1 MSYTKLSPTITLAG
15 VLLSTTLV
23 TGAILAS
30 TTASADDSVVDDI
43 NITVPISCSM
53 TGANTAHN
61 ADIANGRY
69 VDSIGA
75 TTLKVFCNDNAGF
88 AIYANGYTNQED
100 GNNLLINST
109 LPNNNTITTGTAT
122 SGDTSN
128 WAMKLTATSDSGD
141 TTSHPITIDSAPN
154 TAGGENALFSTY
166 HTVPTAFTKVAH
178 KNAGTDMTAATGG
191 ATLETTYA
199 AYINQTQSAGTYSG
213 KVKYILVHP
222 GDSAPQVLYMQ
233 NISEWKDRL
242 ENGQEV
248 YAIDHR
254 DNKGYTVAKLA
265 DGNIWMTQNLDF
277 DIIAGKTYSS
287 DDTDLPVGSTWIPTT
302 STVSTHDV
310 EGALWES
317 SFFVPESYDPGNINW
332 NGDLNSEYSDSAAY
346 LSGSGNGHYHLG
358 NYYNW
363 TAAVAMN
370 NSSTYNSTYGVQ
382 NVVNQSICPAGW
394 TLPKAGTSEKSFY
407 KLLNS
412 YNYQTVI
419 KNEGFSGKSI
429 NGDNNL
435 WSKPLF
441 FSLSG
446 DTYTQGNSVMLENI
460 GSEGIFWTSVST
472 GPMAQNGANS
482 NIYRAYALDFYAT
495 DYLSEFKNS
504 TKFGTSVRCVSR

>member
-1 MSYTKLSPTITLAG
+1 MMRKDVHKQSCAKNNTKSEIILSGTLAA
-15 VLLSTTLV
+15 VTVV
-23 TGAILAS
+23 TGAFLMS
-30 TTASADDSVVDDI
+30 TTASADDSVVSDVSV
-43 NITVPISCSM
+43 TVSESCTFKGIIS
-53 TGANTAHN
+53 TPHTAS
-61 ADIANGRY
+61 
-69 VDSIGA
+69 VDSGILTPDIGS
-75 TTLKVFCNDNAGF
+75 TTLKAFCNDNGGF
-88 AIYANGYTNQED
+88 AIYAIGYTDEEYGKTVLSSQ
-100 GNNLLINST
+100 NLGDTKDIA
-109 LPNNNTITTGTAT
+109 TGTNASGT
-122 SGDTSN
+122 SS
-128 WAMKLTATSDSGD
+128 WAMKLDNSLSTTYPIELDNGFGAYSAVPSSYTQVAHRNGGTDLGTEATGAIL
-141 TTSHPITIDSAPN
+141 T
-154 TAGGENALFSTY
+154 STY
-166 HTVPTAFTKVAH
+166 QV
-178 KNAGTDMTAATGG
+178 
-191 ATLETTYA
+191 
-199 AYINQTQSAGTYSG
+199 YISSDQPADNYQG
-213 KVKYILVHP
+213 KVKYTMVHP

-287 DDTDLPVGSTWIPTT
+287 DDTDLPVGSTWTPTT
-302 STVSTHDV
+302 STVSTHDIG
-310 EGALWES
+310 GALWES
-317 SFFVPESYDPGNINW
+317 SFFVPESYDPGNIYW

-370 NSSTYNSTYGVQ
+370 DSSTYNSTYGVQ

-429 NGDNNL
+429 NGDNSL

-472 GPMAQNGANS
+472 GPMAQTGANS
-482 NIYRAYALDFYAT
+482 NIYQAYALDFYAT
-495 DYLSEFKNS
+495 DYLSDFKNS